1 MSVSTH
7 SVVPGA
13 TSPPATGFV
22 QGLGL
27 FDCVMIVA
35 GAMIGSGIF
44 IVPAAMAREIGS
56 SGGLLLAW
64 VFAGALTIA
73 AARRS
78 KGAPLCSFCVS
89 ETERRDQEEYPLV
102 RAPFCQNN
110 YPLLRNRAVS
120 SCFGGRKP

>member
-1 MSVSTH
+1 MSFSTQ
-7 SVVPGA
+7 SVA
-13 TSPPATGFV
+13 SEAASPPATGFV

-27 FDCVMIVA
+27 FDCVIIVA

-73 AARRS
+73 AARRC
-78 KGAPLCSFCVS
+78 KGARLCCFGVS
-89 ETERRDQEEYPLV
+89 ETERKNHEGYPLAS
-102 RAPFCQNN
+102 APLGPNN
-110 YPLLRNRAVS
+110 YPLFRNHAVL
-120 SCFGGRKP
+120 SCSGGRNP

>member
-1 MSVSTH
+1 MTVPTPSVASE
-7 SVVPGA
+7 A
-13 TSPPATGFV
+13 ASPPAAGFV

-64 VFAGALTIA
+64 AFAGALTIA

-78 KGAPLCSFCVS
+78 KGARLCGFCVS
-89 ETERRDQEEYPLV
+89 ETGRKDPEGSPLV
-102 RAPFCQNN
+102 RAPFAQNDH
-110 YPLLRNRAVS
+110 PLLRNYAVL
-120 SCFGGRKP
+120 SCFGGRNP